1 MDRCYVIIAAACL
14 FIGVAV
20 AACGG
25 DRGAE
30 ISPDAL
36 VVVDGDVLTRRD
48 LEAAMP
54 AALSA
59 DDSVKYA
66 RAYINAWIAA
76 RNIARLAD
84 DIDMTEIDKL
94 VDQYRK
100 ELVMNEY
107 VRRMCDENVDSDL
120 PEDSLQAYYNR
131 HQQEF
136 KLTRP
141 LIKGVYVK
149 IDEKSQSLPQ
159 LRKLYR
165 SRKEADIDKLD
176 KSLLNGAIHYDYFR
190 DKWVDWEQIESRVP
204 YDFGASGDLFLRSH
218 NYLDITSDGFTY
230 LLDVSDVLHSGQT
243 MPYEAARP
251 LIIDKLNFFN
261 RRSYQEQLKQELF
274 DKGVESGRIK
284 ILCAW

>member
-1 MDRCYVIIAAACL
+1 MIIAAACVL
-14 FIGVAV
+14 IGVAV
-20 AACGG
+20 ASCGG
-25 DRGAE
+25 DKGSE

-54 AALSA
+54 AALST

-120 PEDSLQAYYNR
+120 PEDSLLAYYNR
-131 HQQEF
+131 HPQEF

-218 NYLDITSDGFTY
+218 NYLDVTSDGFTY
-230 LLDVSDVLHSGQT
+230 LLDVSDVLHTGET

-251 LIIDKLNFFN
+251 LIVDKLNFFN
-261 RRSYQEQLKQELF
+261 RRRYQEQLKQELF
-274 DKGVESGRIK
+274 DNGVESGRIK